1 MDIRQLQYLVALA
14 REKHFTRARFHGF
27 TPDGQR
33 VLKWAHTILDNWT
46 SLQQE
51 IETLR
56 NTAGALSGRLS
67 VGVIPSALPMAA
79 LITKVIREPGI
90 ELTILSQSSI
100 DILRN
105 LEEFSIDVG
114 LTYFLEV
121 MGPISDDRAVP
132 LIDPSTAS
140 DSLPSIV
147 IRCRPWSSPPSNA
160 RASPNPLLSRHVHSV
175 PRHKQR
181 RSSQSVPYLIRSALA
196 RSLHLEAADLCVE
209 SSLEREAHGH
219 VNRCR

>member
-1 MDIRQLQYLVALA
+1 L
-14 REKHFTRARFHGF
+14 
-27 TPDGQR
+27 P
-33 VLKWAHTILDNWT
+33 
-46 SLQQE
+46 QE

-67 VGVIPSALPMAA
+67 V
-79 LITKVIREPGI
+79 
-90 ELTILSQSSI
+90 

-121 MGPISDDRAVP
+121 MRPISDDRAVP
-132 LIDPSTAS
+132 LIDPTVEHSVGLVAVDRDPVS
-140 DSLPSIV
+140 PMV
-147 IRCRPWSSPPSNA
+147 IAAFECA
-160 RASPNPLLSRHVHSV
+160 RVTEPLLSRHVHSV

-196 RSLHLEAADLCVE
+196 RSLHLKAADLCVE
-209 SSLEREAHGH
+209 CSFGKGSSWPRQPLPLKR
-219 VNRCR
+219 RRRR